1 MTGDHSP
8 LKTLATGLVGT
19 GASVG
24 AAIYSL
30 LPHLEAWMR
39 LCSVTVG
46 LAVGI
51 VTLYKLLRK

>member
-8 LKTLATGLVGT
+8 LKTLTTGLIGT
-19 GASVG
+19 GTSVG

-46 LAVGI
+46 LAVGC
-51 VTLYKLLRK
+51 VTLWKLVKK